1 MDTPVL
7 LLVYNRPEHTLQVLQ
22 RLKDCG
28 ATTVFVSGDGPK
40 NSQDKRKTD
49 EVKACVNRFSSMISA
64 SRFSERNRGCKNSVI
79 DGINW
84 FFEQVEE
91 GIILEDD
98 CLPSEHFFPFI
109 NELLNRYREE
119 KKVQMIS
126 GNNPLGSWDS
136 EGNHFFSRI
145 GHIWGWATWKD
156 RWIQFNSELPELQK
170 FILNNGFERAFGP
183 THLAETRK
191 QLTLQSVQGKIDTW
205 DYQWMAHILIQNGL
219 AIVPSENL
227 VENIGFD
234 NSGTNLTKKPNWIH
248 KEAFTGKTQTEPD
261 YPFSP
266 SSADSDSPFEKGVSR
281 NETGDYFEIDRE
293 YQMTL
298 ELARRA
304 NAPANPSSFWFKSKW
319 EKEKRGKEKGRD
331 GKRMLKILIINS
343 TDMGG
348 GAEKLALMLH
358 SKLLALGH
366 DVRFLVKTK
375 KTNLK
380 SVFATTKDWK
390 TQILDFNPDVIHV
403 HNLHDSSIELTELAE
418 ISNQIPVL
426 WTLHDTWLISGSKD
440 HAFQPYPTQLNLIEL
455 RKWKREFE
463 SRKAAILKGNFRF
476 TAPSQWMR
484 ERFFDAHQTVPFYV
498 PNAVELVAPTQI
510 ESPSERF
517 ILFVANRPKTNPY
530 KDFETLKK
538 GWIKAN
544 KKLGTDGVD
553 LICLG
558 GKPSEEKHGER
569 TLFVLEKKTPEEV
582 RAFMEKSLLVVQ
594 ISKQDNAPL
603 AVLEAHLAG
612 KKVVASLDGGIPELL
627 DETELCWLHEPQNA
641 TDLADKLVAAI
652 NSEKDERIAVHASF
666 ESVVD
671 TYLGHSLQMVN
682 D

>member
-1 MDTPVL
+1 METPVL
-7 LLVYNRPEHTLQVLQ
+7 LLVYNRPEHTLRVLQ
-22 RLKDCG
+22 RLKDFG

-49 EVKACVNRFSSMISA
+49 EVKACINRFSTMISA
-64 SRFSERNRGCKNSVI
+64 SRFSEKNHGCKNSVI
-79 DGINW
+79 DGVNW

-98 CLPSEHFFPFI
+98 CLPSEHFFPFT
-109 NELLNRYREE
+109 NDLLNRYREE

-126 GNNPLGSWDS
+126 GNNPLGSWKS

-156 RWIQFNSELPELQK
+156 RWNQFNPELPHLQK

-183 THLAETRK
+183 TLLTENRK
-191 QLTLQSVQGKIDTW
+191 QLTLQSAKGVIDTW

-219 AIVPSENL
+219 AIIPAENL

-234 NSGTNLTKKPNWIH
+234 NSGTNLAQKPNWI
-248 KEAFTGKTQTEPD
+248 
-261 YPFSP
+261 
-266 SSADSDSPFEKGVSR
+266 R
-281 NETGDYFEIDRE
+281 NETTSKPLQISERSMEIDRE
-293 YQMTL
+293 YEMTL

-304 NAPANPSSFWFKSKW
+304 NAPANPSSYWFKSKR

-331 GKRMLKILIINS
+331 GKRKLKILIINS

-358 SKLLALGH
+358 SKLLNLGH
-366 DVRFLVKTK
+366 EVRFFVKTK

-380 SVFATTKDWK
+380 TVFETKQDWK
-390 TQILDFNPDVIHV
+390 SQIRDFNPDVIHV
-403 HNLHDSSIELTELAE
+403 HNLHDSSIELTELTE

-426 WTLHDTWLISGSKD
+426 WTLHDTWLISGSND
-440 HAFQPYPTQLNLIEL
+440 HAFQPYPTQLNLLDL
-455 RKWKREFE
+455 RKWKCEFE
-463 SRKAAILKGNFRF
+463 SRKSAISKGNFRF

-484 ERFFDAHQTVPFYV
+484 ERFFDAHQTVPFFV
-498 PNAVELVAPTQI
+498 PNAVEFVTPTQI

-530 KDFETLKK
+530 KDFETLEK

-544 KKLGTDGVD
+544 KKLGENGVD

-558 GKPSEEKHGER
+558 GNPSTEKYGEQ
-569 TLFVLEKKTPEEV
+569 TLFILPRKTPEEV

-603 AVLEAHLAG
+603 AILEAHLAG

-627 DETELCWLHEPQNA
+627 NEAELQWLHEPQNA
-641 TDLADKLVAAI
+641 TNLADKLVVAI
-652 NSEKDERIAVHASF
+652 QSKKDERTVVHASF
-666 ESVVD
+666 EPAVD
-671 TYLGHSLQMVN
+671 TYIGHYLQLIN
-682 D
+682 G